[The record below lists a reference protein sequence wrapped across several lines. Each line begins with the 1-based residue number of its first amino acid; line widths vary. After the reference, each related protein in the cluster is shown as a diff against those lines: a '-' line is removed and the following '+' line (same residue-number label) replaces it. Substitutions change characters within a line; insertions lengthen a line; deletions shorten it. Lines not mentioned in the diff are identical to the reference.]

1 MQVSKKELRKQLLTK
16 RRGLDENYRLQ
27 RDIRIYNKLME
38 LPLIAEADTV
48 FTYVSTEIEVDTI
61 LFIDAMLS
69 FGKTVAVPKCE
80 GKEMR
85 FYAIDSLADLQTGTF
100 GIPEPSGTEE
110 ITDYKRS
117 VCITPALSFSE
128 KGFRMGYGGGY
139 YDRFLAEYTGT
150 SIGICYEDFIGE
162 IVTEEYDLPVKIV
175 VTEEKIRYIH

>member
-16 RRGLDENYRLQ
+16 RRGLDENFRLQ
-27 RDIRIYNKLME
+27 RDIQIYNKLME

-85 FYAIDSLADLQTGTF
+85 FYAIDSLADLQTGAF
-100 GIPEPSGTEE
+100 GILEPVGDDEV
-110 ITDYKRS
+110 TDFENS
-117 VCITPALSFSE
+117 VCITPALSFNRD
-128 KGFRMGYGGGY
+128 GYRLGYGGGY
-139 YDRFLAEYTGT
+139 YDKYLSTHDT
-150 SIGICYEDFIGE
+150 LKIGVCYDEQYFDFEREPFDVAMDI
-162 IVTEEYDLPVKIV
+162 IVTPTKI
-175 VTEEKIRYIH
+175 IRR